1 MRRVLTMA
9 LLGSGVAWGA
19 AARQSDSRG
28 ARREIQMKAISF
40 TPRELSVLI
49 GDTVLFKN
57 ADVVR
62 HNAVR
67 RETFDTGELR
77 SGESFLWVPAD
88 TGEYRYQC
96 TIHPRMRG
104 MIRVDSMP

>member
-1 MRRVLTMA
+1 
-9 LLGSGVAWGA
+9 
-19 AARQSDSRG
+19 
-28 ARREIQMKAISF
+28 MKAISF
-40 TPRELSVLI
+40 MPRELAVHI
-49 GDTVLFKN
+49 GDTVEFKN

-67 RETFDTGELR
+67 RELFDSGELR
-77 SGESFLWVPAD
+77 PGEAFVWVPSD

-104 MIRVDSMP
+104 MIRVDTLP